1 MYAHPAFVRGQ
12 PETLVQLRKSTSA
25 SRRRLSKGSSD
36 DSDTASDA
44 SGFRSV
50 SPSPPRDLGHGRF
63 QPIAQTRNPAAWLSI
78 NKQPLVPP
86 RDQRVQTAPLLSA
99 KKNVGKCRLDLLA
112 LALERE
118 GCFATA

>member
-12 PETLVQLRKSTSA
+12 PETLVHLRKSTSA
-25 SRRRLSKGSSD
+25 SRRRLSKDSSD

-50 SPSPPRDLGHGRF
+50 SPSPPRDLGHGCF
-63 QPIAQTRNPAAWLSI
+63 PASWLSI
-78 NKQPLVPP
+78 DKQPLVPL

-99 KKNVGKCRLDLLA
+99 RKNAGKCRLNLLA